1 MRKGMYPERMISVFS
16 KRLGLALLHCGAGV
30 WPGCRLVVS
39 LKWRLWLL
47 RMLLLAGIGLMMALR
62 VNSGVCEAG

>member
-30 WPGCRLVVS
+30 WPGYQPDFSLTVS
-39 LKWRLWLL
+39 LKSPLWLL
-47 RMLLLAGIGLMMALR
+47 RVLLLAP
-62 VNSGVCEAG
+62 N